1 MLGFICETFIRR
13 VRWMDSVGSHWV
25 TTFEDLAAIYKR
37 PTERLI
43 KKELDY
49 IDALGRAF
57 IAASPFLVLATG
69 CQEGLDCSPKGD
81 KPGFVQVEDDG
92 RTLLIP
98 DRPGNNRTDGL
109 KNLIEDQRI
118 GLIFLVPGAN
128 ETFRVNGRARVSVDP
143 DLKRRFAVDGKEP
156 RTVIVMR
163 VEQAF
168 QHCPKALIRSD
179 LWKGRKDRR
188 PEGVPTLGDFAAARD
203 PGIDSGV
210 FDADYAERLAKDLY

>member
-1 MLGFICETFIRR
+1 
-13 VRWMDSVGSHWV
+13 MDTVESSWV
-25 TTFEDLAAIYKR
+25 TTIEDLAAIYKR

-43 KKELDY
+43 NKELNY
-49 IDALGRAF
+49 IDALGHAF

-69 CQEGLDCSPKGD
+69 SQEGLDCSPKGD

-98 DRPGNNRTDGL
+98 DRPGNNRIDGL

-128 ETFRVNGRARVSVDP
+128 EVFRVNGRARISLDP
-143 DLKRRFAVDGKEP
+143 NLKRRFAVDGKEP
-156 RTVIVMR
+156 RTVIVVT

-179 LWKGRKDRR
+179 LWKVGTGGR
-188 PEGVPTLGDFAAARD
+188 PEGLPTLGDFAAARNA
-203 PGIDSGV
+203 GIDSGE
-210 FDADYAERLAKDLY
+210 FDADYTKRIAKELY

>member
-1 MLGFICETFIRR
+1 MPSLTEPFIGRMR
-13 VRWMDSVGSHWV
+13 GMDAGESHWV
-25 TTFEDLAAIYKR
+25 TTFEGLAAIYKR

-49 IDALGRAF
+49 IDPLGRAF

-69 CQEGLDCSPKGD
+69 SQDGLDCSPKGD

-98 DRPGNNRTDGL
+98 DRPGNNRIDGL
-109 KNLIEDQRI
+109 NNLIEDQRI
-118 GLIFLVPGAN
+118 GLIFLAPGAN
-128 ETFRVNGRARVSVDP
+128 ETLRVNGRARISSDP
-143 DLKRRFAVDGKEP
+143 NLKRRFAVDGKEP
-156 RTVIVMR
+156 RTVIVVT

-168 QHCPKALIRSD
+168 QHCPKALVRSD
-179 LWKGRKDRR
+179 LWRSGKGGR

-203 PGIDSGV
+203 PGINGSV
-210 FDADYAERLAKDLY
+210 FDADYARRITKELY

>member
-1 MLGFICETFIRR
+1 
-13 VRWMDSVGSHWV
+13 MDSVGNYWV
-25 TTFEDLAAIYKR
+25 TAVEELAAIYKR

-69 CQEGLDCSPKGD
+69 SQVGLDCSPKGD

-98 DRPGNNRTDGL
+98 DRPGNNRIDGL

-128 ETFRVNGRARVSVDP
+128 ETFRVNGRARISFDP
-143 DLKRRFAVDGKEP
+143 NLKRRFAVAVKEP
-156 RTVIVMR
+156 RTVIVVT

-168 QHCPKALIRSD
+168 QHCPKALVRSD
-179 LWKGRKDRR
+179 LWKAGMSSR
-188 PEGVPTLGDFAAARD
+188 PEGVPTLGDFAAARN

-210 FDADYAERLAKDLY
+210 FDADYAKRLAKDLY

>member
-1 MLGFICETFIRR
+1 
-13 VRWMDSVGSHWV
+13 
-25 TTFEDLAAIYKR
+25 
-37 PTERLI
+37 LI

-69 CQEGLDCSPKGD
+69 SRNGLDCSPKGD
-81 KPGFVQVEDDG
+81 KPGFVQIENDG
-92 RTLLIP
+92 RSLLIP
-98 DRPGNNRTDGL
+98 DRPGNNRIDGL

-118 GLIFLVPGAN
+118 GLIFLVPGAD
-128 ETFRVNGRARVSVDP
+128 ETFQVNGRARISSDP
-143 DLKRRFAVDGKEP
+143 DLKRRFAVDCKEP
-156 RTVIVMR
+156 RTVIVVT

-179 LWKGRKDRR
+179 LWKAGKGGR
-188 PEGVPTLGDFAAARD
+188 PEGIPTLGDFAAARN

-210 FDADYAERLAKDLY
+210 FDADYTRRIAKELY